1 MSKPKITE
9 TDISKLTPD
18 PNNARKRTPLSA
30 SVIRKS
36 IEQFGMTRSIVLDEN
51 GVILAGN
58 GAFEEAGQLGIERV
72 IVVETTGNEIVAVKR
87 TNLTAEQKTQYA
99 IADNTA
105 SDFSTWDFDILSE
118 LTQEVDLSEFFPD
131 DKLNELLEQLGKGES
146 FGVTEQGEENE
157 EEVAELLDKVDEI
170 ESRVKLGEI
179 WQLGQHKICCGDSTI
194 EKNVR
199 ALLGDRIASLIHADP
214 PYGMGKEKDGV
225 LNDNLYRDKLDDFQ
239 MKWWKACRGNVA
251 DNASAYIW
259 GNAED
264 LWRLWYKGGLNDSE
278 RLTFRSQVIWNKPPS
293 AGPCGSPIGSDKMRS
308 YPHGYEVVLFFMLG
322 EQGFNNN
329 ADNYFEG
336 WEPIRDYLLKSRLE
350 MGWDIPTMKRIVGH
364 SDLSRDHW
372 TSKSQFNFPT
382 KEVYEKMKDEADR
395 LRSETKNNAFRKEYE
410 ELRKEYEELR
420 KEYYATRAYFN
431 NTHENMTDVW
441 EYPRVQGE
449 ERWGH
454 ATPKPVDMIAR
465 IYKSSSPDDGVIYS
479 PFLGSG
485 TDIIAGEKLEGDR
498 TVAGFELAPA
508 YCEIILQR
516 FEKLTG
522 IEPKLIGK
530 LPD

>member
-1 MSKPKITE
+1 MTKPKITE

-36 IEQFGMTRSIVLDEN
+36 LEQFGAARSIVVDEN
-51 GVILAGN
+51 DVIRAGN
-58 GAFEEAGQLGIERV
+58 GTYEEAGQLGIEKV
-72 IVVETTGNEIVAVKR
+72 LTVEVDGNTIVAVKR
-87 TNLTAEQKTQYA
+87 KGLTEEQWKQYA

-105 SDFSTWDFDILSE
+105 SDFSTWDFDILNE

-157 EEVAELLDKVDEI
+157 EEIAELLDKVDEI

-179 WQLGQHKICCGDSTI
+179 WQLGRHRLGVGDSTI

-239 MKWWKACRGNVA
+239 MKWWRACRGNVA

-264 LWRLWYKGGLNDSE
+264 LWRLWYKGGLKDSE
-278 RLTFRSQVIWNKPPS
+278 RLTFRNQIIWDKKH
-293 AGPCGSPIGSDKMRS
+293 GQGMGSDDFRM
-308 YPHGYEVVLFFMLG
+308 YPTVTEHCLFFMLG

-329 ADNYFEG
+329 ADNYWDGYESIRQYLQSERDKIG
-336 WEPIRDYLLKSRLE
+336 WNNK
-350 MGWDIPTMKRIVGH
+350 IVADFFGFH
-364 SDLSRDHW
+364 PRMADHW
-372 TSKSQFNFPT
+372 FSKSQWSFPQ
-382 KEVYEKMKDEADR
+382 KEQYER
-395 LRSETKNNAFRKEYE
+395 LQDAAKGKAFKREYDD
-410 ELRKEYEELR
+410 LKREYDDLKR
-420 KEYYATRAYFN
+420 EYDDLKREWYETRAYFN

>member
-1 MSKPKITE
+1 MTKPKITE

-36 IEQFGMTRSIVLDEN
+36 LEQFGAARSIVVDEN
-51 GVILAGN
+51 DVIRAGN
-58 GAFEEAGQLGIERV
+58 GTFEEAGQLGIEKV
-72 IVVETTGNEIVAVKR
+72 LTVEVDGNTIVAVKR
-87 TNLTAEQKTQYA
+87 KGLTEEQWKQYA

-157 EEVAELLDKVDEI
+157 EEIAELLDKVDEI

-239 MKWWKACRGNVA
+239 MKWWRACRGNVA
-251 DNASAYIW
+251 DNGSAYIW

-264 LWRLWYKGGLNDSE
+264 LWRLWYKGGLKDSE
-278 RLTFRSQVIWNKPPS
+278 RLTFRNQIIWDKKH
-293 AGPCGSPIGSDKMRS
+293 GQGMGSDDFRMF
-308 YPHGYEVVLFFMLG
+308 PTVTEHCLFFMLG

-329 ADNYFEG
+329 ADNYWDG
-336 WEPIRDYLLKSRLE
+336 WEPIRVYLANEKDKS
-350 MGWDIPTMKRIVGH
+350 G
-364 SDLSRDHW
+364 LSNAEILAVTNTAHTHYW
-372 TSKSQFNFPT
+372 TKSQWAFPT
-382 KEVYEKMKDEADR
+382 KEHYTAIQNAAKGKAFKREYKAFKREYDDLKREYDDLKREWYE
-395 LRSETKNNAFRKEYE
+395 
-410 ELRKEYEELR
+410 
-420 KEYYATRAYFN
+420 TRAYFN

-485 TDIIAGEKLEGDR
+485 TDIIAAQKMEGDR
-498 TVAGFELAPA
+498 TVYGFELSPD
-508 YCEIILQR
+508 YCEVIIQR
-516 FEKLTG
+516 YENFTG
-522 IEPKLIGK
+522 DIARLVGT
-530 LPD
+530 L

>member
-1 MSKPKITE
+1 MVKPKITE

-36 IEQFGMTRSIVLDEN
+36 LEQFGAARSIVVDEN
-51 GVILAGN
+51 DVIRAGN
-58 GAFEEAGQLGIERV
+58 GTFEEAGQLGIEK
-72 IVVETTGNEIVAVKR
+72 VVTIEVDGNTIVAVKR
-87 TNLTAEQKTQYA
+87 KGLTEEQWKQYA

-157 EEVAELLDKVDEI
+157 EEIAELLDKVDEI

-179 WQLGQHKICCGDSTI
+179 WQLGRHKICCGDSTI
-194 EKNVR
+194 EGNVR
-199 ALLGDRIASLIHADP
+199 ALLGDRMASLIHADP

-239 MKWWKACRGNVA
+239 MKWWRACRGNVA

-264 LWRLWYKGGLNDSE
+264 LWRLWYKGGLKDSE
-278 RLTFRSQVIWNKPPS
+278 RLTFRNQIIWDKKH
-293 AGPCGSPIGSDKMRS
+293 GQGMGSDDFRM
-308 YPHGYEVVLFFMLG
+308 YPTVSEHCLFYMLG

-329 ADNYFEG
+329 ADNYWDG
-336 WEPIRDYLLKSRLE
+336 WESIRKYLHLECEKAKIKSKLFHQILGVASNGGGMYSHCISATGSQWMFITEEHYLKLQDYCQQN
-350 MGWDIPTMKRIVGH
+350 GI
-364 SDLSRDHW
+364 
-372 TSKSQFNFPT
+372 
-382 KEVYEKMKDEADR
+382 
-395 LRSETKNNAFRKEYE
+395 NAFKREYDD
-410 ELRKEYEELR
+410 LKREYDDLKREWYE
-420 KEYYATRAYFN
+420 TRAYFN

-498 TVAGFELAPA
+498 TVYGFELSPA
-508 YCEIILQR
+508 YCEVILQR

>member
-36 IEQFGMTRSIVLDEN
+36 LEQFGAARSIVVDEN
-51 GVILAGN
+51 DVIRAGN
-58 GAFEEAGQLGIERV
+58 GTFEEAGQLGIEK
-72 IVVETTGNEIVAVKR
+72 VVTIEVDGNTIVAVKR
-87 TNLTAEQKTQYA
+87 KGLTEEQWKQYA

-105 SDFSTWDFDILSE
+105 SDFSTWDFDILNE

-157 EEVAELLDKVDEI
+157 EEIAELLDKVDEI

-239 MKWWKACRGNVA
+239 MKWWRACRGNVA

-264 LWRLWYKGGLNDSE
+264 LWRLWYKGGLNNSE
-278 RLTFRSQVIWNKPPS
+278 RLTLRNEIVWDKANESGKYDGN
-293 AGPCGSPIGSDKMRS
+293 GIGSGIARMYANISERC
-308 YPHGYEVVLFFMLG
+308 LFFMLG

-329 ADNYFEG
+329 ADNYWDG
-336 WEPIRDYLLKSRLE
+336 WESIRLYLDNE
-350 MGWDIPTMKRIVGH
+350 RIKMN
-364 SDLSRDHW
+364 W
-372 TSKSQFNFPT
+372 SKSQVDVILGATNDSQHIFTNSQWCFPT
-382 KEVYEKMKDEADR
+382 REKYEI
-395 LRSETKNNAFRKEYE
+395 LQNAAKGKAFKREYDD
-410 ELRKEYEELR
+410 LKREYDDLKREWYE
-420 KEYYATRAYFN
+420 TRAYFN

>member
-1 MSKPKITE
+1 MTKPKITE

-105 SDFSTWDFDILSE
+105 SDFSTWDFDVLSE
-118 LTQEVDLSEFFPD
+118 LAQEVDYSEFFPD
-131 DKLNELLEQLGKGES
+131 DKLNELLESLGKGEN
-146 FGVTEQGEENE
+146 FGVSEQGEENE
-157 EEVAELLDKVDEI
+157 EEIAELLDKVDEI

-179 WQLGQHKICCGDSTI
+179 WQLGRHKLCCSDSTI
-194 EKNVR
+194 ESNVR

-225 LNDNLYRDKLDDFQ
+225 LNDNLYGDKLDDFQ
-239 MKWWKACRGNVA
+239 MKWWRACRGSVA

-264 LWRLWYKGGLNDSE
+264 LWRLWYKGGLKDSE
-278 RLTFRSQVIWNKPPS
+278 RLTFRNQIIWDKKH
-293 AGPCGSPIGSDKMRS
+293 GQGMGSEDFRMFSTVTE
-308 YPHGYEVVLFFMLG
+308 HCLFFMLG

-329 ADNYFEG
+329 ADNYWDGYESIRQYLQSERDKIG
-336 WEPIRDYLLKSRLE
+336 WNNK
-350 MGWDIPTMKRIVGH
+350 IVADFFGFH
-364 SDLSRDHW
+364 PRMADHW
-372 TSKSQFNFPT
+372 FSKSQWSFPQ
-382 KEVYEKMKDEADR
+382 KEQYERLQDEA
-395 LRSETKNNAFRKEYE
+395 KGKAFKREYDD
-410 ELRKEYEELR
+410 LKREYDDLKREWYE
-420 KEYYATRAYFN
+420 TRAYFN

-498 TVAGFELAPA
+498 TVAGFELSEK
-508 YCEIILQR
+508 YSEIILQR

>member
-1 MSKPKITE
+1 MTKPKITE

-36 IEQFGMTRSIVLDEN
+36 IEQFGMTRSIVTDEN
-51 GVILAGN
+51 DVILAGN

-118 LTQEVDLSEFFPD
+118 LTQEIDLSEFFPD
-131 DKLNELLEQLGKGES
+131 DKLNELLESLGKGES
-146 FGVTEQGEENE
+146 FGVAEQREENE
-157 EEVAELLDKVDEI
+157 EEIAELLDKVDEI

-179 WQLGQHKICCGDSTI
+179 WQLGRHKLAVGDSTI

-239 MKWWKACRGNVA
+239 MKWWRACRGSVA

-264 LWRLWYKGGLNDSE
+264 LWRLWYKGGLKDSE
-278 RLTFRSQVIWNKPPS
+278 RLTLRNEIVWAKGD
-293 AGPCGSPIGSDKMRS
+293 AGAGGISHQGMDGLRL
-308 YPHGYEVVLFFMLG
+308 YPQQTERCLFFMVG

-329 ADNYFEG
+329 ADNYWDGYESIRQYLQSERDKIG
-336 WEPIRDYLLKSRLE
+336 WNNK
-350 MGWDIPTMKRIVGH
+350 IVADFFGFH
-364 SDLSRDHW
+364 PRMADHW
-372 TSKSQFNFPT
+372 FSKSQWSFPQ
-382 KEVYEKMKDEADR
+382 KEQYERLQDEA
-395 LRSETKNNAFRKEYE
+395 KGKAFKREYDDLKRE
-410 ELRKEYEELR
+410 WYE
-420 KEYYATRAYFN
+420 TRAYFN

-498 TVAGFELAPA
+498 TVAGFELSEK
-508 YCEIILQR
+508 YSEIILQR

>member
-30 SVIRKS
+30 KVISKS
-36 IEQFGMTRSIVLDEN
+36 LEQFGACRSIVIDEN
-51 GVILAGN
+51 DVIRAGN
-58 GAFEEAGQLGIERV
+58 GTFEEAGQLGIEKV
-72 IVVETTGNEIVAVKR
+72 LVVEADGNTIVAVKR
-87 TNLTAEQKTQYA
+87 KGLSESDWKQYA

-105 SDFSTWDFDILSE
+105 SDFSTWDVDILND

-131 DKLNELLEQLGKGES
+131 YKLNELLEQFGKGEG
-146 FGVTEQGEENE
+146 FGSNEQQEENE
-157 EEVAELLDKVDEI
+157 EEIAELLDKVDEI
-170 ESRVKLGEI
+170 ESRVKLGDI
-179 WQLGQHKICCGDSTI
+179 WALGRHRISCGDSTI
-194 EKNVR
+194 EGNVR
-199 ALLGDRIASLIHADP
+199 ALLGNSKAVLVHADP

-225 LNDNLYRDKLDDFQ
+225 LNDNLYREKLDDFQ
-239 MKWWKACRGNVA
+239 MKWIRACRGNVE
-251 DNASAYIW
+251 DNGSFYIW

-264 LWRLWYKGGLNDSE
+264 LWRLWYSGGLKDSE
-278 RLTFRSQVIWNKPPS
+278 RLTFRNEIVWDKANASGLYDGN
-293 AGPCGSPIGSDKMRS
+293 GIGSSIGRQFANIS
-308 YPHGYEVVLFFMLG
+308 ERCLFYIVG

-329 ADNYFEG
+329 ADNYWDGF
-336 WEPIRDYLLKSRLE
+336 EPIRIYLQSERDK
-350 MGWDIPTMKRIVGH
+350 MGWNNKIVADFFGFH
-364 SDLSRDHW
+364 PRMADHW
-372 TSKSQFNFPT
+372 FSKSQWSFPQEDQYNRLQT
-382 KEVYEKMKDEADR
+382 EAIG
-395 LRSETKNNAFRKEYE
+395 NAFKKEYDK
-410 ELRKEYEELR
+410 LKKEYDKLK

-465 IYKSSSPDDGVIYS
+465 IYKSSSPDDGIIYS

-485 TDIIAGEKLEGDR
+485 TDIIAGEKSGGDR
-498 TVAGFELAPA
+498 TVAGFELSPA
-508 YCEIILQR
+508 YCEIICQR
-516 FEKLTG
+516 FSKLTG